1 MARRCIR
8 YHAQDATQDAT
19 ADERKAH
26 QDVHHVTSNWLSK
39 KPVDM
44 TRARDCLSSTPYVT
58 TTLPCEREEEE
69 AIGK

>member
-1 MARRCIR
+1 M
-8 YHAQDATQDAT
+8 
-19 ADERKAH
+19 
-26 QDVHHVTSNWLSK
+26 TSNWLSK